1 MKIIESNK
9 LIKVL
14 KNKIRD
20 EQLLSIDVLDK
31 LLNEYG
37 DDWFMVDGIFTMT
50 KKNEKELNNKES
62 EYEH

>member
-9 LIKVL
+9 LIKLL
-14 KNKIRD
+14 KNKFRD
-20 EQLLSIDVLDK
+20 EQPLSIKVLDK
-31 LLNEYG
+31 LFNEHG

-62 EYEH
+62 E